1 MELITVKTFDNAM
14 EAHILKSKLES
25 EHIDSF
31 IFDEHIV
38 GINMLYA
45 QSVGGVKLKIRKED
59 EDAVKVLLAE
69 IENYKYTDL
78 EDKPIHCP
86 NCDGTDFYSYFKSN
100 RSFKGILS
108 TIMSFI
114 FFIYPFYHKNVLKCK
129 HCNHEIEL

>member
-69 IENYKYTDL
+69 IENYKYR
-78 EDKPIHCP
+78 
-86 NCDGTDFYSYFKSN
+86 Y
-100 RSFKGILS
+100 
-108 TIMSFI
+108 
-114 FFIYPFYHKNVLKCK
+114 
-129 HCNHEIEL
+129 